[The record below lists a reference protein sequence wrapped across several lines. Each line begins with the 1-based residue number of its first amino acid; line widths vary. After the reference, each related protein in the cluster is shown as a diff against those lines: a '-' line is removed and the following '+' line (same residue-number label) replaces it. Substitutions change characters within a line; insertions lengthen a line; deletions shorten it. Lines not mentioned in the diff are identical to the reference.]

1 MTARSLPFTGLS
13 QIAGVAAIVAVLS
26 IQPAGVGAQNPAPA
40 AGRDTQA
47 GQGAGRVGADGR
59 SGRPADAPGSLG
71 WKWWNDPDIRKQLKL
86 TDDQATSIE
95 GIFEK
100 RQSEVQP
107 WVDTFY
113 RETERLTKMTRERVA
128 QEPAYTLQVS
138 RVEAV
143 LSRLRE
149 SRTVMMYRMFLVLQP
164 EQHRKLQDIMD
175 RGRPT
180 DGRGR
185 GTGTGR

>member
-1 MTARSLPFTGLS
+1 LS
-13 QIAGVAAIVAVLS
+13 QIIGFAAVVAVLS
-26 IQPAGVGAQNPAPA
+26 TQPFRVGAQGVA

-47 GQGAGRVGADGR
+47 GQAAGAGRAGTDGR
-59 SGRPADAPGSLG
+59 SGRPGDAPGSLG

-86 TDDQATSIE
+86 VDEQAASIE

-100 RQSEVQP
+100 RQADVQP
-107 WVDTFY
+107 WVDMFY
-113 RETERLTKMTRERVA
+113 RESDRLTRMTRERVA

-149 SRTVMMYRMFLVLQP
+149 SRTVMMYRMFMVLQP
-164 EQHRKLQDIMD
+164 EQHRKLQDILGS
-175 RGRPT
+175 GRPA

-185 GTGTGR
+185 TTGSGR